1 MHQQDFHTMCIL
13 GTSLQHYP
21 LSFSQVKDPLLTIGQ
36 TTHEE
41 IKSSLNVNKVFR
53 KLYQKI
59 FKSDFIHWKNDW
71 SKACSITSL
80 TLFVTLCEMWV
91 SRISTRTC
99 QTYCHIFFYV
109 IFILSSRN
117 KAPSE
122 MRDHIFSLC
131 RLCRRKEESQ
141 YILQTKELTYNIT
154 IEYCVFTRF
163 FGSDHLW
170 NKDH

>member
-1 MHQQDFHTMCIL
+1 MLAKFFGNFTKRFPNRIFQQFHTLTEWLIQGL
-13 GTSLQHYP
+13 LHNKTHSLYH
-21 LSFSQVKDPLLTIGQ
+21 S
-36 TTHEE
+36 
-41 IKSSLNVNKVFR
+41 
-53 KLYQKI
+53 
-59 FKSDFIHWKNDW
+59 
-71 SKACSITSL
+71 
-80 TLFVTLCEMWV
+80 MWV
-91 SRISTRTC
+91 SRICTRTC

-109 IFILSSRN
+109 IFILSSRH
-117 KAPSE
+117 KAPTE

-170 NKDH
+170 SKDH